1 VCFIFLSIANCDLNA
16 QTITIDTLNQ
26 KIDSLTN
33 LVQKLKGF
41 NENNKIYGHQLFKS
55 DSIKIFNESTIT
67 KIPDNY
73 VVGVGDEITV
83 SIFGES
89 QLDGKFEVDKN
100 GFIQPRFGNSAIPK
114 IFLQGLTWIQT
125 KNLIAK
131 RLSRYAIFNRNQIAI
146 TLTAPRTVTVNV
158 FGNVNRPGTY
168 SLPAT
173 NTAFN
178 AIVAAG
184 GPQSKASVRNI
195 KISDGSG
202 QKNLDI
208 YELMENPIKQF
219 DYYLSDNA
227 IIHLPLAKKV
237 VHSIGPFLRPMDYEL
252 VESDDLDDLIGY
264 SGGFRSNANKELLQI
279 KRYTANSLELIDV
292 NKSDLRSN
300 NIDMMNGDSIFA
312 LLIEDVIT
320 NAVSVEGAVEIDR
333 EFSLSSTKTVADLV
347 RKARLKKEAKM
358 DVAYLYREN
367 EDKTSDI
374 IEIKLSE
381 ILDNPSSSQNI
392 ILQANDRLVI
402 LSQSERVT
410 KSFIKVSGEV
420 RKSTTEPF
428 DPDSTLTISK
438 AIELAGGLTDEA
450 ENFGYLV
457 RSQKDNP
464 KKKSYLRIDIESAVS
479 KPSGIDNIRL
489 YPQDE
494 IIVLKKSDFSDQF
507 FLTTRGAFRKGK
519 DLYYDPKI
527 SIKELVELSNG
538 LKPEA
543 SGKIDVYR
551 LITENNRASEVVVA
565 SIEID
570 KDYNIVNGDAD
581 FKFEPGDQ
589 IIARVKEDI
598 DPQALVSIEGEV
610 NYPGTYSL
618 TSKSE
623 TLQDLIKK
631 AGGTTNQAFIN
642 GIKLYRSKLIADS
655 DTLVYYPI
663 VVSNSNLDKSKL
675 DILLRSNDKVII
687 PKMIDIVQIEL
698 KNTTLNNLIKQ
709 PNSPTVIGVQYVSN
723 KNVKWYINNFVAG
736 IDINSKWKNVIVEY
750 PNGEVKRVSKSWLFF
765 KKYPSVLKGSK
776 IIIGTTQ
783 DKTDDNLESIN
794 KNMGEY
800 NIPKSVKTLIINET
814 ILPSNKNKTELK
826 DVPSEGN

>member
-1 VCFIFLSIANCDLNA
+1 MITFPRISLLVVCFIFLSIANCDLNA

-208 YELMENPIKQF
+208 YELMENPIRQF

-227 IIHLPLAKKV
+227 IIHLPLAEKI

-320 NAVSVEGAVEIDR
+320 NAVSIEGAVEIDR

-347 RKARLKKEAKM
+347 SKARLKKEAKT

-367 EDKTSDI
+367 
-374 IEIKLSE
+374 
-381 ILDNPSSSQNI
+381 
-392 ILQANDRLVI
+392 
-402 LSQSERVT
+402 
-410 KSFIKVSGEV
+410 
-420 RKSTTEPF
+420 
-428 DPDSTLTISK
+428 
-438 AIELAGGLTDEA
+438 
-450 ENFGYLV
+450 
-457 RSQKDNP
+457 
-464 KKKSYLRIDIESAVS
+464 
-479 KPSGIDNIRL
+479 
-489 YPQDE
+489 
-494 IIVLKKSDFSDQF
+494 
-507 FLTTRGAFRKGK
+507 
-519 DLYYDPKI
+519 
-527 SIKELVELSNG
+527 
-538 LKPEA
+538 
-543 SGKIDVYR
+543 
-551 LITENNRASEVVVA
+551 
-565 SIEID
+565 
-570 KDYNIVNGDAD
+570 
-581 FKFEPGDQ
+581 
-589 IIARVKEDI
+589 
-598 DPQALVSIEGEV
+598 
-610 NYPGTYSL
+610 
-618 TSKSE
+618 
-623 TLQDLIKK
+623 
-631 AGGTTNQAFIN
+631 
-642 GIKLYRSKLIADS
+642 
-655 DTLVYYPI
+655 
-663 VVSNSNLDKSKL
+663 
-675 DILLRSNDKVII
+675 
-687 PKMIDIVQIEL
+687 
-698 KNTTLNNLIKQ
+698 
-709 PNSPTVIGVQYVSN
+709 
-723 KNVKWYINNFVAG
+723 
-736 IDINSKWKNVIVEY
+736 
-750 PNGEVKRVSKSWLFF
+750 
-765 KKYPSVLKGSK
+765 
-776 IIIGTTQ
+776 
-783 DKTDDNLESIN
+783 
-794 KNMGEY
+794 
-800 NIPKSVKTLIINET
+800 
-814 ILPSNKNKTELK
+814 
-826 DVPSEGN
+826 